1 MVLLFLY
8 TMSSDNRILKAIRE
22 KGSSLES
29 EMSFFDHLEVLRWHL
44 IRSALAIM
52 ILFVVAF
59 CNFDFIW
66 NTVIMGPKHGS
77 FLTYRFLC
85 YLGDLLHNDGMC
97 ITSIPGNII
106 NTEMA
111 GQFMLQMN
119 SSFMMGLVIGFPYLL
134 FELWRFIAPALSD
147 IERKSAR
154 GFVFYTSFLFF
165 LGVLFGYFVVTPL
178 SVHFLTTYQV
188 SPDIQNNFTID
199 SYVNLVCLLIL
210 ANGLVFQ
217 LPVVVYILANVGVLT
232 PKFMREKR
240 RYAIIIIMVIAMLVT
255 PSPDPITM
263 LVVSIPLILLY
274 EVSITVAGRVEQRKR
289 KKQMDLYK
297 GR

>member
-1 MVLLFLY
+1 M
-8 TMSSDNRILKAIRE
+8 SDNRILKAIRE
-22 KGSSLES
+22 KGASLES

-44 IRSALAIM
+44 IRSAMAIL

-59 CNFDFIW
+59 SNFDFIW
-66 NTVIMGPKHGS
+66 NTIIMGPKHGS

-85 YLGDLLHNDGMC
+85 YLGDLFHQDGIC

-119 SSFMMGLVIGFPYLL
+119 SSFVMGLVAGFPYLL

-147 IERKSAR
+147 IERKSAK

-188 SPDIQNNFTID
+188 SPDIHNNFTID

-217 LPVVVYILANVGVLT
+217 LPVVVYILANIGILT
-232 PKFMREKR
+232 PAFMREKR
-240 RYAIIIIMVIAMLVT
+240 RFAIIIIMVIAMLVT

-263 LVVSIPLILLY
+263 LVVSMPLFGLY
-274 EVSITVAGRVEQRKR
+274 EVSIIVAKRVETRKR
-289 KKQMDLYK
+289 KKELQLYQN
-297 GR
+297 R